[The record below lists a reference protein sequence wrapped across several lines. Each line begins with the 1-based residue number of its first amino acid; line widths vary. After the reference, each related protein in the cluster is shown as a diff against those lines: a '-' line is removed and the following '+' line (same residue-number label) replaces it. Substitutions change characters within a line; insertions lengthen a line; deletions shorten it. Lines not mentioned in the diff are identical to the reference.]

1 MKPRL
6 SPAPSLFLL
15 SPPLAIVS
23 HVAHESFVIQTAA
36 AYGLLRGRAAQTYSQ
51 GARRPEFFSGRSR
64 FRVNLNGVK
73 ALRKIRDS

>member
-36 AYGLLRGRAAQTYSQ
+36 AAYGLLRGRAAQTY
-51 GARRPEFFSGRSR
+51 F
-64 FRVNLNGVK
+64 LK
-73 ALRKIRDS
+73 ALVASSARVLQWPVAF